1 MRAAATASVYIPA
14 LYSTDNAHIFHA
26 AFSTRIKTTGYA
38 DFHFAWH
45 FLRQIFAFN
54 LHAKMYAVLFSAF
67 TECSTWA
74 DFYAAHAV
82 RNSVR
87 WLHAE
92 HFPSFI
98 YVFCFQ
104 IRNHN
109 ALAASQFKNSAE
121 LIRYVDIFL

>member
-1 MRAAATASVYIPA
+1 MRAAATASVYIPTV
-14 LYSTDNAHIFHA
+14 YSTDNAHIFHA
-26 AFSTRIKTTGYA
+26 AFSTRIWTTGHA

-45 FLRQIFAFN
+45 FKGQVLAFD

-67 TECSTWA
+67 TEGSTWA

-82 RNSVR
+82 GHSVC
-87 WLHAE
+87 WLHAK
-92 HFPSFI
+92 HFPCFI

-109 ALAASQFKNSAE
+109 ALAAS
-121 LIRYVDIFL
+121 